1 MRKPQPGTPALSMS
15 SAETILI
22 TTLAEYQTRFWIP
35 VAQRLRATG
44 CEVELLAFD
53 DRSAE
58 MSEAAGIPITNI
70 YREGLKTAPSPDDR
84 PAFDARIKAY
94 GLDGTNFLFSHERFT
109 FGIRDTAALRRRF
122 MIYANAMEALL
133 DRLEAQGTHAE
144 LVQELGGFL
153 SVIASFY
160 AARRRNIRNWFIE
173 PSFFRGRMYF
183 TPDSLAA
190 PDVMSTPADTVS
202 SEVRAYLDDTLTQR
216 AIVIPKKDQHHY
228 SAAFKKVVN
237 LRNANRLAEKLW
249 DQFALGKHQE
259 FGHNLRHARVHA
271 AMALNAARLRKL
283 YRPLPE
289 TPFVYYPFHVPADM
303 ALTLRSPDYLDQVA
317 TVDFLLRTIPD
328 SHVLVVKEHPA
339 QIGAIAASRLFELAR
354 RFDNFV
360 LLPPQTNNYTV
371 LNRADAVISVKQQI
385 GCRGTAARQACRGD
399 GRCVLSLLPAG
410 VCGRPSGR
418 RAGTVARS
426 ALRRAVR
433 SGQGSTLLRVCLAP
447 VISGRALY
455 WRSQSAR
462 HVCGFFAR
470 GNCRARRHELNGPI
484 MPLVSIITPS
494 WNVEGLIEE
503 TIRSVQDQTFADWE
517 LLIADDCST
526 DRTPAIIAAIGERDP
541 RVKLIRQAPQEWRP
555 GARPPG
561 LD

>member
-1 MRKPQPGTPALSMS
+1 MQA
-15 SAETILI
+15 ANTILI
-22 TTLAEYQTRFWIP
+22 TTLAEYQTQFWLP
-35 VAQRLRATG
+35 VAKRLRAAG
-44 CEVELLAFD
+44 HEVELLAFD

-58 MSEAAGIPITNI
+58 MSEAAGIPITNM
-70 YREGLKTAPSPDDR
+70 YREGIKTGPSPEQRQPFDDR
-84 PAFDARIKAY
+84 IEAY
-94 GLDGTNFLFSHERFT
+94 GLDGSNFLFSHERFT

-122 MIYANAMEALL
+122 MVYANAMEALL
-133 DRLEAQGTHAE
+133 DRLEGQGKSAV

-153 SVIASFY
+153 SVISSFY
-160 AARRRNIRNWFIE
+160 AAKRRGIRNWFIE

-190 PDVMSTPADTVS
+190 PQVMAKPADAIS
-202 SEVRAYLDDTLTQR
+202 PAVRAYLDDTLKQQ

-228 SAAFKKVVN
+228 SAAFKKVAN
-237 LRNANRLAEKLW
+237 LRNAHRLVEKLW

-271 AMALNAARLRKL
+271 AMALNATRLRKL

-371 LNRADAVISVKQQI
+371 LNRADAVISVNSKSGAEALLLGKPVVVMGDAFYRSCPLVYAVDRLADVPARLREALRAGPFDPARGAAYFESAWRLSYPGELYI
-385 GCRGTAARQACRGD
+385 GDPKLLDTFAA
-399 GRCVLSLLPAG
+399 SLRAAIAAPAG
-410 VCGRPSGR
+410 VS
-418 RAGTVARS
+418 
-426 ALRRAVR
+426 
-433 SGQGSTLLRVCLAP
+433 
-447 VISGRALY
+447 
-455 WRSQSAR
+455 
-462 HVCGFFAR
+462 
-470 GNCRARRHELNGPI
+470 
-484 MPLVSIITPS
+484 
-494 WNVEGLIEE
+494 
-503 TIRSVQDQTFADWE
+503 
-517 LLIADDCST
+517 
-526 DRTPAIIAAIGERDP
+526 
-541 RVKLIRQAPQEWRP
+541 
-555 GARPPG
+555 
-561 LD
+561 